1 MKRFFKLALVCCVVI
16 SCVATSSLAVV
27 SYAVTANKVTTT
39 TTENNKTTQKPV
51 VTTESNTATTQKP
64 TTTQKP
70 ATTQKPTTSTNSTT
84 TATTEPL
91 KGDVNKDG
99 EVTADDAKV
108 VLRIAAGQASKT
120 ALADV
125 NSDGIVSVDDVK
137 LTLELSTKPM
147 TDDEYIEYLM
157 EIGFTRSYTDYLL
170 KLHKK
175 YPEWE
180 FVPFITN
187 LTWEEAVEGE
197 HTPHNKQL
205 IENIVSS
212 DFKCSCNS
220 CRGVIQEASNWVSA
234 SKEAVEY
241 YLDPRNFLTEE
252 YIFQFETTA
261 YDESHTIKAVESIL
275 KNTWMY
281 DSPIKYHDAYGNIK
295 TYKKDGVAVKYS
307 EAIMRAARESGM
319 SAYFLAS
326 KIVQEVGA
334 GKSSYA
340 GGSCGTNSPYNG
352 IYNYYN
358 IGAYTGAG
366 DGLRWANGYM
376 KSKAETKMYSKA
388 SAKSS
393 KVVTVPK
400 GKELN
405 YIGKI
410 EKFYKASVNI
420 NGKKYIGYIPVEN
433 VSISTTFGRPW
444 NSPYRSIYYGAKYIY
459 TSFSENQFTGYLQK
473 FNVNPNSENLY
484 THEYMA
490 NIRAAA
496 AESQKTY
503 KAYNESGVLENKK
516 IFSIPV
522 FLEMPNADY
531 SAEQTFKKTKPVV
544 SCEATKTAVTLS
556 WKPIKNA
563 EYYQVWKYDAET
575 KKYKRVKVTSATSYK
590 ETGFK
595 SGASAKYKV
604 RAYFVD
610 SIDEVIYTAFSD
622 VFVACTAPSAPT
634 GLSVVSTSETKVKI
648 KWGAVSSEGY
658 KVYRYN
664 NITGYEFAG
673 TTTETVFVD
682 SGLSKGST
690 YQYKVCAFY
699 ETQSMQAC
707 SEFTPL
713 VSAKTKGTPPKTG
726 TVTVNGVLNIRK
738 SPTTS
743 SDVIITA
750 ANGQVVAIL
759 GKTDN
764 WYKVQFA
771 VNGTS
776 YIGYAHMDYIR
787 VTTTSTAT
795 SSAVSCKYA
804 EPSVLLSKGDSGEG
818 VKWLQWHLWKA
829 GYMKESDVKG
839 NFGPATDAAVKAFQK
854 DHNLDVDG
862 LVGAATR
869 TALKNAC

>member
-1 MKRFFKLALVCCVVI
+1 MVVL
-16 SCVATSSLAVV
+16 CVATTPIAIISNA
-27 SYAVTANKVTTT
+27 VTTT
-39 TTENNKTTQKPV
+39 SKTTTEKNTTNATPKTDSTQN
-51 VTTESNTATTQKP
+51 SA
-64 TTTQKP
+64 
-70 ATTQKPTTSTNSTT
+70 TSTNSTT
-84 TATTEPL
+84 SAASEPV

-99 EVTADDAKV
+99 EVTTDDAKI
-108 VLRIAAGQASKT
+108 VLKIAAGQASKN

-125 NSDGIVSVDDVK
+125 NSDGVVSIEDVK
-137 LTLELSTKPM
+137 LVLELSSKPM
-147 TDDEYIEYLM
+147 TDEEYIDYLM

-187 LTWEEAVEGE
+187 LTWDEAVEGE

-261 YDESHTIKAVESIL
+261 YDESHSVKAVESIL

-281 DSPIKYHDAYGNIK
+281 DSPIKYHDAYGNLK

-307 EAIMRAARESGM
+307 EAIMRAAKESGM

-388 SAKSS
+388 SVKST

-405 YIGKI
+405 YIGKT

-420 NGKKYIGYIPVEN
+420 NGKKFTGYIPVEN
-433 VSISTTFGRPW
+433 VSISKTFGRPW

-522 FLEMPNADY
+522 FLKMPNADY

-544 SCEATKTAVTLS
+544 SGEATKSSITLS

-563 EYYQVWKYDAET
+563 EYYQIWKYDAKTE
-575 KKYKRVKVTSATSYK
+575 KYKRVKVTSATSYT
-590 ETGFK
+590 ESGFS
-595 SGASAKYKV
+595 SGASAKYKI
-604 RAYFVD
+604 RAYYID
-610 SIDEVIYTAFSD
+610 SIDETIYTDFSN
-622 VFVACTAPSAPT
+622 VFVAGTAPSMPK
-634 GLSVVSTSETKVKI
+634 GLTVVVEKETKIKI
-648 KWGAVSSEGY
+648 KWNPVNSEGY
-658 KVYRYN
+658 LVYRYN
-664 NITGYEFAG
+664 NITGSELAG
-673 TTTETVFVD
+673 ITTEPVFVD
-682 SGLSKGST
+682 SGLSKGSV
-690 YQYKVCAFY
+690 YEYKICAFY
-699 ETQSMQAC
+699 ETKSMRAC

-726 TVTVNGVLNIRK
+726 VVTVSGVLNIRK

-743 SDVIITA
+743 ADVLITA

-759 GKTDN
+759 GETDN

-771 VNGTS
+771 VNGKS
-776 YIGYAHMDYIR
+776 YTGYAHMDYIKIT
-787 VTTTSTAT
+787 VSVTTSTTNNSEAISGT
-795 SSAVSCKYA
+795 CIYA
-804 EPSVLLSKGDSGEG
+804 EPSTLLSKGDSGNG
-818 VKWLQWHLWKA
+818 VKWLQWHLSKL
-829 GYMKESDVKG
+829 GYMKASDVKG
-839 NFGPATDAAVKAFQK
+839 NFGPATDTAVRAFQK
-854 DHNLDVDG
+854 DHGLDVDG

>member
-1 MKRFFKLALVCCVVI
+1 MKRFLKLALLCFMVVL
-16 SCVATSSLAVV
+16 CVATTPVAIISNA
-27 SYAVTANKVTTT
+27 VTTT
-39 TTENNKTTQKPV
+39 SKTTTEKNTT
-51 VTTESNTATTQKP
+51 

-70 ATTQKPTTSTNSTT
+70 DSTQNSATSTNSTT
-84 TATTEPL
+84 SATSEPV

-99 EVTADDAKV
+99 EVTTDDAKI
-108 VLRIAAGQASKT
+108 VLKIAAGQASKT

-125 NSDGIVSVDDVK
+125 NSDGVVSIEDVK
-137 LTLELSTKPM
+137 LVLEFSFKPM
-147 TDDEYIEYLM
+147 TDEEYIDYLM

-180 FVPFITN
+180 FVPFVTN
-187 LTWEEAVEGE
+187 LTWDEAVEGE

-261 YDESHTIKAVESIL
+261 YDESHSVKAVESIL

-281 DSPIKYHDAYGNIK
+281 DSPIKYHDAYGDLK

-307 EAIMRAARESGM
+307 EAIMRAAKESGM

-405 YIGKI
+405 YIGKT

-420 NGKKYIGYIPVEN
+420 NGKKYTGYIPVEN

-522 FLEMPNADY
+522 FLKMPNADY

-544 SCEATKTAVTLS
+544 SCEATKSSITLS

-563 EYYQVWKYDAET
+563 EYYQIWKYDAKTE
-575 KKYKRVKVTSATSYK
+575 KYKRVKVTSATSYT
-590 ETGFK
+590 ESGFS
-595 SGASAKYKV
+595 SGASAKYKI
-604 RAYFVD
+604 RAYYID
-610 SIDEVIYTAFSD
+610 SIDETIYTNFSN
-622 VFVACTAPSAPT
+622 VFVAGTAPSTPK
-634 GLSVVSTSETKVKI
+634 GLTVVVEKENKIKI
-648 KWGAVSSEGY
+648 KWNPVNSEGY
-658 KVYRYN
+658 LVYRHN
-664 NITGYEFAG
+664 NITGSELAG
-673 TTTETVFVD
+673 ITTEPVFVD
-682 SGLSKGST
+682 SELSKGSV
-690 YQYKVCAFY
+690 YEYKICAFY
-699 ETQSMQAC
+699 ETKSMRAC
-707 SEFTPL
+707 SGFSSM

-726 TVTVNGVLNIRK
+726 VVTVNGVLNVRK

-743 SDVIITA
+743 ADVLITA

-759 GKTDN
+759 GQSDN

-787 VTTTSTAT
+787 VTTTSTT
-795 SSAVSCKYA
+795 SSSAVSCKYA
-804 EPSVLLSKGDSGEG
+804 EPSVLLSKGDSGED

-829 GYMKESDVKG
+829 GYMQESDVKG
-839 NFGPATDAAVKAFQK
+839 NFGSVTDAAVKAFQK

-869 TALKNAC
+869 AALKNAS